1 MNTFFT
7 VVLGALCSLI
17 GLLILAVCLG
27 SIKAVWRAV
36 PVVWE
41 TLCDVNWKFCFGH
54 SALGFV
60 VALLVVPSLPI
71 PLVIAA
77 GVVSTTIVAMAMQ
90 KLEEFE
96 LSRPSPTPAPARI
109 RVEGR

>member
-1 MNTFFT
+1 MNIFLT

-17 GLLILAVCLG
+17 GLIILAVCMG
-27 SIKAVWRAV
+27 SLQAVWRAI
-36 PVVWE
+36 PAVWE
-41 TLCDVNWKFCFGH
+41 ALCDVNWKFCFGH

-60 VALLVVPSLPI
+60 VSILVAPNLPM

-77 GVVSTTIVAMAMQ
+77 GVVSTAFVAMVMQ

-96 LSRPSPTPAPARI
+96 LSRPAPTPAPARVQA
-109 RVEGR
+109 RRR